1 MYTVSVTVVTD
12 CGDCKTLTFPQSRS
26 WPRAWPL
33 TVFWFCALIAL
44 LFAVQLARRNR
55 ARPWLVYV
63 ASFLF
68 AIALCGMSA
77 CAGGSTDTPVGMYTV
92 SVKAVAGNFNVV
104 VPANV
109 MVEK

>member
-1 MYTVSVTVVTD
+1 MA
-12 CGDCKTLTFPQSRS
+12 G
-26 WPRAWPL
+26 
-33 TVFWFCALIAL
+33 
-44 LFAVQLARRNR
+44 QLARRNR
-55 ARPWLVYV
+55 ARLGIVYI

-77 CAGGSTDTPVGMYTV
+77 CSGGSNDTPVGTYTV